1 MNFKERILKFLK
13 MDDYD
18 VLNMDL
24 DYDKQ
29 DDSSNTVTNYELN
42 DKVDAFIKWY
52 YDNDKFSYFGKANR
66 MRDFIEK
73 MAVWYE
79 LRYPDYEIERKMFDV
94 EIISGKEISKI
105 MFQDN
110 EYINTLLDNSS
121 KISEFDWSK
130 FYSAKAFI
138 SSLPNSERI
147 YFKPRFQKSFYLGEN
162 FYVRLSRKGTVLEII
177 DILGDLD
184 LLIAS
189 DNIIGKNI
197 KDVVKI
203 FEDNG
208 IEIKENSDV
217 KRIIKLYDNW
227 VYQKDE
233 MLNCVMY
240 RIIERGGNRIG
251 PRRGFLF
258 AKEFNRN
265 IDIPMIYGIDTSD
278 PMLGGFIMEYLK
290 AGGNEDLICLY
301 GYGFR
306 DKQNEP
312 LRTISLKEVMK
323 LKGVSLELEKEK
335 TAKKE
340 VFQRL
345 VDDLS
350 SDDFRKT
357 KVKQLR
363 INRKLKKSRDRY
375 KI

>member
-24 DYDKQ
+24 DNDKQ

-278 PMLGGFIMEYLK
+278 PMLGDFIMEYLK

-363 INRKLKKSRDRY
+363 INRNKK
-375 KI
+375 K

>member
-1 MNFKERILKFLK
+1 M
-13 MDDYD
+13 
-18 VLNMDL
+18 
-24 DYDKQ
+24 
-29 DDSSNTVTNYELN
+29 
-42 DKVDAFIKWY
+42 
-52 YDNDKFSYFGKANR
+52 
-66 MRDFIEK
+66 
-73 MAVWYE
+73 
-79 LRYPDYEIERKMFDV
+79 
-94 EIISGKEISKI
+94 
-105 MFQDN
+105 
-110 EYINTLLDNSS
+110 
-121 KISEFDWSK
+121 
-130 FYSAKAFI
+130 
-138 SSLPNSERI
+138 
-147 YFKPRFQKSFYLGEN
+147 
-162 FYVRLSRKGTVLEII
+162 LEII

-357 KVKQLR
+357 KG
-363 INRKLKKSRDRY
+363 
-375 KI
+375 